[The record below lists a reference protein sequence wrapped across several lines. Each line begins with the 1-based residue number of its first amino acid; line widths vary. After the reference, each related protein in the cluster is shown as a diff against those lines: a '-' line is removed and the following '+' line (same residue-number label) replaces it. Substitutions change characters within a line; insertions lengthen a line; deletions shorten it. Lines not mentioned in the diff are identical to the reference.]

1 MNSIG
6 IEVSLGEGLIVVGA
20 LITCTGTHIT
30 ASSQAQQHTDQKVTH
45 NLGTHITASSQ
56 AQQHTDQKV
65 KMLLLVARTRLS
77 PWFLLGQACV
87 YLLTSPLTAR
97 LHYPFVLHCAHR
109 PIQNPSKNC
118 LSSTKKWPPRYD
130 FKHASSVNSET

>member
-20 LITCTGTHIT
+20 LITCT
-30 ASSQAQQHTDQKVTH
+30 
-45 NLGTHITASSQ
+45 GTHITASSQ